1 MSSPDLSFVG
11 FLAIGGRLLWA
22 LGLFSLIGA
31 CRTAD
36 RRPAASTQPDNSL
49 LLKRMTLVV
58 ADIDRS
64 LTVYR
69 DILGFSLHAPVSE
82 SSSDSYSYPV
92 FRIPAEAK
100 IRFATLDSR
109 TQERALGL
117 TEVKGI
123 SLPTPS
129 APLMSAAV
137 IRVPNLGETMQ
148 KIRALG
154 LQTTE
159 PKTVRSTD
167 GKFSFVEQAFVDYD
181 GHLIV
186 LYQVL
191 N

>member
-1 MSSPDLSFVG
+1 M
-11 FLAIGGRLLWA
+11 
-22 LGLFSLIGA
+22 
-31 CRTAD
+31 
-36 RRPAASTQPDNSL
+36 
-49 LLKRMTLVV
+49 
-58 ADIDRS
+58 
-64 LTVYR
+64 
-69 DILGFSLHAPVSE
+69 SE